1 MMKFAVLKET
11 DEGENR
17 VALIPDSI
25 KRLSKKG
32 FEILVETGAGS
43 AAGYSDQEYE
53 QCGATLVSSAQEL
66 TAQADCVIK
75 VRPPSL
81 DEAEMLKND
90 SNLIAIV
97 QSTLRHELVSKL
109 AEKQI
114 TSFGLDI
121 IPRTSLAQSMDVLSS
136 MSTISG
142 YKAVL
147 LAADTINRF
156 FPMLM
161 TAAGTIAPAKVLV
174 LGAGVAGL
182 MACATA
188 KRLGGVVEAFDVRPE
203 VKEQVRSVGAKFIEV
218 PISEDGSGSGG
229 YAKEMSD
236 EYKQKQAELISK
248 HIAKSDVVIPTAL
261 IPGRKAPILITEEQV
276 ASMKPGSVIVDLA
289 AEMGGNCALTQ
300 PGQTIVAHGVTI
312 VGHSNLPSTMSFHA
326 SQMFSR
332 NIEKFLLHLCDEN
345 GFKMNMDDEITRGSL
360 VTKGGQVI
368 HELTKKLMADSKI

>member
-1 MMKFAVLKET
+1 MKLAVLKERE
-11 DEGENR
+11 EGENR

-32 FEILVETGAGS
+32 FEILVETGAGN

-66 TAQADCVIK
+66 TAQADCVVK

-81 DEAEMLKND
+81 QEAEALKND
-90 SNLIAIV
+90 SILIAII

-203 VKEQVRSVGAKFIEV
+203 VKEQVKSVGARFIEV

-300 PGQTIVAHGVTI
+300 PGQTIIAHGVTI

-345 GFKMNMDDEITRGSL
+345 GFKMNMEDEITRGSL
-360 VTKGGQVI
+360 VTKGGRVI
-368 HELTKKLMADSKI
+368 HELTSKLMADSKI

>member
-1 MMKFAVLKET
+1 MKLAVLKET
-11 DEGENR
+11 EEGENR

-25 KRLSKKG
+25 KRLTQKG
-32 FEILVETGAGS
+32 FTLLVEAGAGS
-43 AAGYSDQEYE
+43 SAGYSDQEYE
-53 QCGATLVSSAQEL
+53 QAGATLVSSSQEL
-66 TAQADCVIK
+66 AAQADCVVK

-81 DEAEMLKND
+81 EEAGLLKD
-90 SNLIAIV
+90 SSVLIAIL
-97 QSTLRHELVSKL
+97 QPTLRHDLVRTL
-109 AEKQI
+109 TAKQI
-114 TSFGLDI
+114 TAFGLDI
-121 IPRTSLAQSMDVLSS
+121 IPRTTLAQSMDVLSS
-136 MSTISG
+136 MSTIAG

-161 TAAGTIAPAKVLV
+161 TAAGTVSPAKVLV

-203 VKEQVRSVGAKFIEV
+203 VKEQVRSVGAKFVEV
-218 PISEDGSGSGG
+218 PVSEDGSGGGG

-236 EYKQKQAELISK
+236 EYKEKQAELISR

-261 IPGRKAPILITEEQV
+261 IPGRKAPILISEGQV
-276 ASMKPGSVIVDLA
+276 QSMKPGSVIVDLA

-312 VGHSNLPSTMSFHA
+312 IGHSNLPSTMAFHA

-332 NIEKFLLHLCDEN
+332 NVEKFLLYLCDEK
-345 GFKMNMDDEITRGSL
+345 GFRMDMNDEITSGSL
-360 VTKGGQVI
+360 VTKDGKVF
-368 HELTKKLMADSKI
+368 HELTSRLMAGKSQ

>member
-1 MMKFAVLKET
+1 MKLAVLKET
-11 DEGENR
+11 EEGENR

-25 KRLSKKG
+25 KRLSQKG
-32 FEILVETGAGS
+32 FAVLVEAGAGS
-43 AAGYSDQEYE
+43 SAGYSDQEYE
-53 QCGATLVSSAQEL
+53 QAGATLVSSPQEL
-66 TAQADCVIK
+66 AGQADCVVK

-81 DEAEMLKND
+81 EEVEMLRN
-90 SNLIAIV
+90 SSVFIAIL
-97 QSTLRHELVSKL
+97 QPALRLDLVKKL

-114 TSFGLDI
+114 TSFGLDL
-121 IPRTSLAQSMDVLSS
+121 IPRTTLAQSMDVLSS
-136 MSTISG
+136 MSTIAG

-174 LGAGVAGL
+174 IGAGVAGL

-203 VKEQVRSVGAKFIEV
+203 VKEQVLSVGARFVEV
-218 PISEDGSGSGG
+218 PVNEDGSGGGG
-229 YAKEMSD
+229 YAREMSD
-236 EYKQKQAELISK
+236 EYKQKQAELISR

-261 IPGRKAPILITEEQV
+261 IPGRKAPILISEEQV

-300 PGQTIVAHGVTI
+300 PGQTIIAHGVTI
-312 VGHSNLPSTMSFHA
+312 IGHSNLPSTLSFHA
-326 SQMFSR
+326 SQMLSR
-332 NIEKFLLHLCDEN
+332 NIEKFLLHLCDEK
-345 GFKMNMDDEITRGSL
+345 GFQMNMEDEITRGSL
-360 VTKGGQVI
+360 VTKDGKVL
-368 HELTKKLMADSKI
+368 HEPTRQLLAF